1 MIEFWQIGKPE
12 KELDSAVQEYIK
24 RIKSFV
30 KFETVHLSPYK
41 GDKSIEIIKLKEGQF
56 VLDRLKPTDTLILLD
71 ERGKSM
77 NSIQFAE
84 YIEKK
89 FTGSSKRIVFLCGGA
104 YGFSGEIYQRAVD
117 QIGLSSMTFSHKL
130 IQLLFTEQL
139 YRAFT
144 IINKH
149 PYHNE

>member
-1 MIEFWQIGKPE
+1 LIEFWQIGKPE

-77 NSIQFAE
+77 NSIQ
-84 YIEKK
+84 
-89 FTGSSKRIVFLCGGA
+89 S
-104 YGFSGEIYQRAVD
+104 
-117 QIGLSSMTFSHKL
+117 LS
-130 IQLLFTEQL
+130 I
-139 YRAFT
+139 
-144 IINKH
+144 
-149 PYHNE
+149 